1 MKTGKMDLTHSFTI
15 SLKTKTKTNKQKKNR
30 NTCIVI
36 LKWIHTEMLENVLVS
51 ISSMINFGRNNP
63 HKQTFF
69 GILNNVFQLYWG
81 VIKG

>member
-1 MKTGKMDLTHSFTI
+1 MKAGKMDLTHSFTI
-15 SLKTKTKTNKQKKNR
+15 SLKTKTKKNR

-69 GILNNVFQLYWG
+69 GILNDVFQLYWG